1 MTDDED
7 ELGEE
12 VTGED
17 VDDPLVQALLV
28 DKESA
33 QRLQSYIMFEF
44 HREVRQVNLNIKVCL
59 HIFCHVHIQLMLS
72 HGMFV
77 IFSNACHILWCVH
90 TQIPSFNVLH
100 LFL

>member
-28 DKESA
+28 DKEYA

-44 HREVRQVNLNIKVCL
+44 HREGRQVNC
-59 HIFCHVHIQLMLS
+59 
-72 HGMFV
+72 
-77 IFSNACHILWCVH
+77 
-90 TQIPSFNVLH
+90 
-100 LFL
+100 